1 MIDSSPGSCRYGIKK
16 VGSLITAA
24 AVMSAAVAAG
34 CGAEP
39 APVAGDV
46 PSRTSRT
53 AAPGPSAATVSVGG
67 ATLDIEPTV
76 ACSTDGG
83 KVHIVIGTG
92 KPKITATLTDAHEP
106 IVEQVDLGTVDGV
119 TLRYASDVAGSDA
132 VASRSNDAF
141 TVRGS
146 AAVVESDGSTTTV
159 VRSFVITVLCP

>member
-1 MIDSSPGSCRYGIKK
+1 MIDSSPGSCRYGTKK

-24 AVMSAAVAAG
+24 AVISLAVAG

-46 PSRTSRT
+46 ASTTSRT

-67 ATLDIEPTV
+67 VPLDIESAV
-76 ACSTDGG
+76 ACSTVGG
-83 KVHIVIGTG
+83 KVRIVIGTG
-92 KPKITATLTDAHEP
+92 ESKITAIVTDAHEP
-106 IVEQVDLGTVDGV
+106 IVEQVDLGAVDGL
-119 TLRYASDVAGSDA
+119 TLRYASDVAGSGA

-146 AAVVESDGSTTTV
+146 AAAIESDGSTGAV
-159 VRSFVITVLCP
+159 LRSFAITVLCP